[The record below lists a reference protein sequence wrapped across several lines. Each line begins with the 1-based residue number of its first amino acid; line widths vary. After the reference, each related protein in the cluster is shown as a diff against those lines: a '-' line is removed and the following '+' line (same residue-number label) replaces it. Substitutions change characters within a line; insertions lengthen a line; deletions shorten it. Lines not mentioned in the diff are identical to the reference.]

1 MLSVSSTL
9 FSAEK
14 ACICAVSFPSE
25 VTNSFPE
32 SYFLAKSAIPFVNS
46 VIFFDSF
53 VSAAQI
59 VNEGINNIIIIIA
72 DIIIQINFFIK
83 SLLLYKNT

>member
-1 MLSVSSTL
+1 MKKLI
-9 FSAEK
+9 
-14 ACICAVSFPSE
+14 CIIM
-25 VTNSFPE
+25 
-32 SYFLAKSAIPFVNS
+32 SAIPFVNS
-46 VIFFDSF
+46 VILFDSF

-83 SLLLYKNT
+83 SLLLYKHT